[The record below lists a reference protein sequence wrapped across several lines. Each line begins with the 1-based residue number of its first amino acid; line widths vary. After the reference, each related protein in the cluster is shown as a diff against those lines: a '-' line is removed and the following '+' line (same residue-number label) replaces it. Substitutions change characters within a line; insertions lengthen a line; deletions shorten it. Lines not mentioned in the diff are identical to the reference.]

1 MQNMTMKQK
10 AQQGFTL
17 IELMIVVAI
26 IGILASIAIPA
37 YQTYIA
43 KAKFSEV
50 ILATAG
56 VKIAVETC
64 GQFTNDLSK
73 CDPADDAGVKLAQ
86 DGAAGGD
93 AVDDVVAASS
103 AADKIAVTATPLAV
117 NGIVVGDTY
126 ILDGTLAN
134 GAVTWALNSGSGC
147 LSTALCK

>member
-1 MQNMTMKQK
+1 MKK

-73 CDPADDAGVKLAQ
+73 CDPADDAGVQIAQ

-93 AVDDVVAASS
+93 AVDDVVTASS
-103 AADKIAVTATPLAV
+103 STTAITITATPLAV
-117 NGIVVGDTY
+117 NGILVGDTY
-126 ILDGTLAN
+126 VLDGTLAN
-134 GAVTWALNSGSGC
+134 GAVTWALNSSSGC
-147 LSTALCK
+147 VDTALCK